1 MAIRHYSPEELV
13 RLKLLHELPDRVIVP
28 TRDAMLLAG
37 VLSVTDW
44 QRRKAR
50 GETPPVYR
58 MNGITDGFK
67 VGDCKVMATRRVELA
82 DRLPRD
88 AA

>member
-13 RLKLLHELPDRVIVP
+13 RLKLLHELPDHVIVP

-37 VLSVTDW
+37 VRSISDW

-50 GETPPVYR
+50 GETPRAYA
-58 MNGITDGFK
+58 MNNTTDGFK
-67 VGDCKVMATRRVELA
+67 VADCKKMPLRHTEPELNT
-82 DRLPRD
+82 